1 MTNDNN
7 AFVDKDKIA
16 TYVFFDLET
25 TGLPELEFYRTKIT
39 EMSLVACS
47 VDHMLSTFKEN
58 IPRVLHKLTLCF
70 NPYKRIQLEAS
81 AITGLTNEL
90 LEQDNKF
97 DTNAMTMIE
106 CFINKLQQPVCLI
119 AHNGNKFDF
128 PLLKKQYDLLN
139 GHFPENLRCC
149 DSLLVFQQLELQ
161 VEDQERMMHENYR
174 LSLWDNALNKNFVM
188 NSQLEDL
195 FDQNPIKTEIKV
207 EQDEDE
213 NENSLFFIKEELDI
227 ITQQEE
233 MNEKNKLTLQQI
245 NEQTPIK
252 ATEQINLKP
261 QNNEA
266 KEASNGKKVS
276 SWKLHKKSFSLLQL
290 TLFQKAL
297 KSSSRELFPALPS
310 SSTPKPKYIKGKF
323 TLGGIYNRTF
333 GKYPEK
339 GHDAESDVIA
349 LLKCAVACKNNF
361 IKVTQQIS
369 ISFKDIKKF

>member
-1 MTNDNN
+1 MANEVI
-7 AFVDKDKIA
+7 VDKERIA

-39 EMSLVACS
+39 EMSFMACS
-47 VDHMLSTFKEN
+47 VDHMLSTYKED

-128 PLLKKQYDLLN
+128 PLFKKQYDLLN

-161 VEDQERMMHENYR
+161 AEDQERMMHENYR

-188 NSQLEDL
+188 NSQLEEL
-195 FDQNPIKTEIKV
+195 LDQKPIKV

-213 NENSLFFIKEELDI
+213 DENSLFFIKEELDT

-233 MNEKNKLTLQQI
+233 MNEKIKLTMQQI

-252 ATEQINLKP
+252 ATEQTNLKP
-261 QNNEA
+261 KINVA
-266 KEASNGKKVS
+266 KEASDGKKVS
-276 SWKLHKKSFSLLQL
+276 SWKRIKISFSLLQF
-290 TLFQKAL
+290 TTFQKAL
-297 KSSSRELFPALPS
+297 KSSSRELFPSLPS

-339 GHDAESDVIA
+339 GHNAESDVIT

-361 IKVTQQIS
+361 IEVTQQIS

>member
-1 MTNDNN
+1 MANDNEVI
-7 AFVDKDKIA
+7 VDKEEIA

-25 TGLPELEFYRTKIT
+25 SGLPELEFYRTKIT
-39 EMSLVACS
+39 EISLVACS
-47 VDHMLSTFKEN
+47 VDHLLSTFKEN

-81 AITGLTNEL
+81 AMTGLTNEL

-139 GHFPENLRCC
+139 GNFPENLRCC

-161 VEDQERMMHENYR
+161 AENQERMMHENYR

-195 FDQNPIKTEIKV
+195 LDQNPIKAEIKV
-207 EQDEDE
+207 EQDE
-213 NENSLFFIKEELDI
+213 NEDSLFFIKEELDA

-233 MNEKNKLTLQQI
+233 MNEKNKLTMQQI

-252 ATEQINLKP
+252 ATEPTNLKP
-261 QNNEA
+261 INIVENE
-266 KEASNGKKVS
+266 GRKVS
-276 SWKLHKKSFSLLQL
+276 TWKLPMISFRLIQL
-290 TLFQKAL
+290 SFQKAL

-310 SSTPKPKYIKGKF
+310 SSKPKYIKGKF

-339 GHDAESDVIA
+339 GHNAESDVIS
-349 LLKCAVACKNNF
+349 LLKCAVACKKNF